1 MKIFGKKTE
10 EEPLNTEESAAEE
23 EIAAKTEVDEETKR
37 RVIEEYLKTAAAQ
50 PAAVF
55 VSGNA
60 VPKTPVKKPRTI
72 AEAAMIT
79 KQMMKENKGE

>member
-23 EIAAKTEVDEETKR
+23 EIAAKT
-37 RVIEEYLKTAAAQ
+37 EEYLKTAAAQ

-79 KQMMKENKGE
+79 MQMMKENKGE